1 MWGMK
6 GDDVGYAFLFNLI
19 CTSTIMLCMIPDTCG
34 FAYVLDRKLLKR
46 MLAYCLPL
54 LVLGLAGI
62 LNQVADKIIFPF
74 VYPDE
79 AEASVQ
85 LGIYGAASKIAM
97 VMAMLTQAFRYAY
110 EPLSS
115 GRAGTRTTSRCM
127 RKP

>member
-1 MWGMK
+1 
-6 GDDVGYAFLFNLI
+6 
-19 CTSTIMLCMIPDTCG
+19 MLCMIPELRG

-79 AEASVQ
+79 AEAFRTVGHLWGCQQDCHGDGDALHKPS
-85 LGIYGAASKIAM
+85 AM
-97 VMAMLTQAFRYAY
+97 HTSL
-110 EPLSS
+110 LSS

>member
-1 MWGMK
+1 MWAMPSFQS
-6 GDDVGYAFLFNLI
+6 DMYLYH
-19 CTSTIMLCMIPDTCG
+19 MLCMIPELRG

-79 AEASVQ
+79 AKLPCSW
-85 LGIYGAASKIAM
+85 
-97 VMAMLTQAFRYAY
+97 AFMELPARL
-110 EPLSS
+110 PW
-115 GRAGTRTTSRCM
+115 
-127 RKP
+127 